1 MAGGG
6 QGGGA
11 PAVRGYRPGKK
22 KKNPPPRP
30 PRPPPPPPPPS
41 PPGGGKE
48 PVEPGL
54 ERGILPNPHG
64 RAAWRRT
71 ATRGGKNPGRSVRE
85 GNAMRTTVAARR
97 CGRRAIF
104 IEQNR
109 GDDAAS

>member
-1 MAGGG
+1 MAGDGG
-6 QGGGA
+6 L
-11 PAVRGYRPGKK
+11 
-22 KKNPPPRP
+22 
-30 PRPPPPPPPPS
+30 
-41 PPGGGKE
+41 

-54 ERGILPNPHG
+54 ERAILLYPHG

-71 ATRGGKNPGRSVRE
+71 ATRGSKNPDRSVRE